1 MSTFRSFIYDAFD
14 NFLKDIDKTANG
26 LKLKEYSHLDKKSDF
41 TKDDFNKIYRKPE
54 HITDLMLW
62 PPNVFVVLAT
72 MLDKRG
78 GYRLLI
84 SAENGVVWKRDD
96 VKKVIEITKQWS
108 NVLYDSSEKI
118 ESVSY
123 NYIIQTLQRVFK
135 YDNLIKE
142 VTVLLEDNQFIHDV
156 LILTMASDESFNP
169 ENFKEI
175 PYDCLANE
183 ILNQL
188 SVIYQADE
196 YQLSFSDRH
205 FGSVHQKSTVCQSGV
220 SLSSISHFIALIRPE
235 ITLKTVE
242 RIGEGS
248 DEVLNLLVLPWP
260 LKIDMSSFKPLNK
273 QQMLEME
280 KDFGFFS
287 YQPSEPIMLVDIV
300 SYVRKAVSI
309 IGHIDLLVLPECALE
324 YNEATVLAKLLFED
338 SQDNQYQCPAFITG
352 TYENISTG
360 YGRNQLKMFVPPEL
374 EDEEYGIE
382 SPNILTQNKHHRWYL
397 DRPQIFNYKLGSY
410 LSPSRKWWEYIEV
423 SDRSLI
429 NYRCHKQSIQ
439 IIPLI
444 CEDLA
449 RQDPVAPSVRALGP
463 SLIVALLLDGAQL
476 KNRWPGRYAS
486 FLSEDPGSGVL
497 TVTPLGMTL
506 RADGTGFPP
515 SRTIAFWSEPG
526 AYREL
531 TLDNGA
537 NAMILTL
544 EKRNV
549 IQWTADGRRHPRA
562 SLYYSG
568 HVCF

>member
-1 MSTFRSFIYDAFD
+1 MSSFRLFIYEAFE
-14 NFLKDIDKTANG
+14 NYLSDIDKGTNG
-26 LKLKEYSHLDKKSDF
+26 IKLKEYSLLERKNEIVKES
-41 TKDDFNKIYRKPE
+41 FNKIYRKPE
-54 HITDLMLW
+54 HVFDLMLW
-62 PPNVFVVLAT
+62 PPNVFAVLAT
-72 MLDKRG
+72 LLDKKG

-84 SAENGVVWKRDD
+84 SGENGINWKRSD
-96 VKKVIEITKQWS
+96 VKTVMEIVAHWS
-108 NVLYDSSEKI
+108 NILFKSPTEI
-118 ESVSY
+118 EQADY
-123 NYIIQTLQRVFK
+123 MFITQAFHRVFK
-135 YDNLIKE
+135 YDNLNKE
-142 VTVLLEDNQFIHDV
+142 ITFLLSDNQFIHDV

-169 ENFKEI
+169 NGFKESAH
-175 PYDCLANE
+175 DCLASE
-183 ILNQL
+183 VLSQL
-188 SVIYQADE
+188 SLIYGPDE

-220 SLSSISHFIALIRPE
+220 SLSSMTHFIALIRPE

-242 RIGEGS
+242 RYGGES
-248 DEVLNLLVLPWP
+248 DEVLNLLILPWP
-260 LKIDMSSFKPLNK
+260 INIDMLSFKPVK
-273 QQMLEME
+273 DQTMLEME

-287 YQPSEPIMLVDIV
+287 YQPSDPIELIDIV
-300 SYVRKAVSI
+300 DYVRKAVNL

-324 YNEATVLAKLLFED
+324 YNKTTELAKLLFKD

-352 TYENISTG
+352 TYEVINSG
-360 YGRNQLKMFVPPEL
+360 YGRNQLTMFVPPDS

-382 SPNILTQNKHHRWYL
+382 IPNILTQNKHHRWYL

-429 NYRCHKQSIQ
+429 NYRCHSQAIQ

-531 TLDNGA
+531 SLDKDA
-537 NAMILTL
+537 KAMILTL
-544 EKRNV
+544 EKRKLT
-549 IQWTADGRRHPRA
+549 QWTADGRRHPKT
-562 SLYYSG
+562 SLHYSG
-568 HVCF
+568 HVCL